1 MTSFWKIHLGP
12 EDATPSVRRK
22 IKHLPYLYTV
32 ADGEKFDQINQLL
45 YNRYQKNY
53 YLTFTE
59 YFWNNDI
66 QAMDRHLW
74 FALKEPM
81 DDELKMIL
89 KLI

>member
-1 MTSFWKIHLGP
+1 MIHFWQINVDP
-12 EDATPSVRRK
+12 VDITPLVRRK
-22 IKHLPYLYTV
+22 IKHLPFRYTV
-32 ADGEKFDQINQLL
+32 ADGEKFDQVNQIL
-45 YNRYQKNY
+45 YSRFQKDY

-59 YFWNNDI
+59 YFWNDAR
-66 QAMDRHLW
+66 QEEDRHLW